1 MSNRSS
7 YRKIPHI
14 TQKINRQD
22 FRDWLNQ
29 ASASARMLTSI
40 LAWLIGLAYLLVGAF
55 FWREWMA
62 QYDLKIQAFWM
73 LPVFA
78 AGPALLGFAALFNRI
93 VGNWPR
99 CPTCGKKIHALL
111 PTLASKRCPHCHALI
126 LEDTRELSPGYLLPL
141 TMEESLEKKPGYT
154 LSVDTEF
161 LRKVRI
167 ILVTPPLMIAL
178 FLAFGLNHDM
188 ELELMMAAIVQIM
201 GIAIIGMVG
210 LPSLISISW
219 MTHVCR
225 FLQLIPKEQFI
236 YCPECGCI
244 PSASIARRTGCCSEC
259 GAKLLELANEP
270 DTPDML
276 DWHAVKRYETGKS
289 RSAIIAAVLYPV
301 FLLGSLLKCWRL
313 LWALGAIYAITIW
326 QDFRLKKLARIPKKC
341 PHCSRQLA
349 QSAIRSLLNYGRCPR
364 CNHKLV
370 RDGDAER

>member
-22 FRDWLNQ
+22 FRNWLNQ
-29 ASASARMLTSI
+29 ANASARMRTNI
-40 LAWLIGLAYLLVGAF
+40 LAWVIGLAYLLVGAF

-141 TMEESLEKKPGYT
+141 AMEESLEKKLGYT
-154 LSVDTEF
+154 LSVNTEF
-161 LRKVRI
+161 LREVRI

-178 FLAFGLNHDM
+178 FLVFGLNLDM
-188 ELELMMAAIVQIM
+188 ELEPMMAAIVQIM
-201 GIAIIGMVG
+201 GVAIIGMVV
-210 LPSLISISW
+210 LPSLISIPW
-219 MTHVCR
+219 MTRICR
-225 FLQLIPKEQFI
+225 SLQLIPKEKFI

-270 DTPDML
+270 DTPVML

-289 RSAIIAAVLYPV
+289 RSAIIAAVLYPM

-313 LWALGAIYAITIW
+313 LWALGAIYAITIR

-349 QSAIRSLLNYGRCPR
+349 QGAIRSLLDYGRCSR

>member
-1 MSNRSS
+1 MLTVI
-7 YRKIPHI
+7 KIPHI
-14 TQKINRQD
+14 TQKFSWQE
-22 FRDWLNQ
+22 FRDWLHQ
-29 ASASARMLTSI
+29 ASASARMRTNI

-62 QYDLKIQAFWM
+62 QYDLKTQALWM

-78 AGPALLGFAALFNRI
+78 AWPVLLGFAALFNRI
-93 VGNWPR
+93 VGNWPL
-99 CPTCGKKIHALL
+99 CPACGKKIHTLL

-126 LEDTRELSPGYLLPL
+126 LEDMRELSPGYLLPL
-141 TMEESLEKKPGYT
+141 TMEESLEKKSGYT
-154 LSVDTEF
+154 LSVNTEF
-161 LRKVRI
+161 LREVRI
-167 ILVTPPLMIAL
+167 ILIAPLLMIAL
-178 FLAFGLNHDM
+178 FLAFGLNRDM
-188 ELELMMAAIVQIM
+188 ELEPMMTAIVQTI
-201 GIAIIGMVG
+201 GVAIIGMAV
-210 LPSLISISW
+210 LPSLISIPW
-219 MTHVCR
+219 MTRVCR
-225 FLQLIPKEQFI
+225 SLRIIPKEQFI

-276 DWHAVKRYETGKS
+276 DWHAVKRYETGRS
-289 RSAIIAAVLYPV
+289 RSAIVAAVLYPM

-326 QDFRLKKLARIPKKC
+326 QDFRLKKLARVPKKC

-349 QSAIRSLLNYGRCPR
+349 QSAIRNLLNYGRCSR
-364 CNHKLV
+364 CNRKLV